1 LRCMRDTGYTQ
12 WPGQCWPRRPG
23 RAALAAAAL
32 AALTT
37 PPALASPACRER
49 FVIGRSCHTHS
60 LKVVAVAALTIEGE
74 RCHSDHLSEW
84 ATVPPGDPHRA
95 VAVPMKKLV

>member
-1 LRCMRDTGYTQ
+1 
-12 WPGQCWPRRPG
+12 
-23 RAALAAAAL
+23 
-32 AALTT
+32 
-37 PPALASPACRER
+37 
-49 FVIGRSCHTHS
+49 